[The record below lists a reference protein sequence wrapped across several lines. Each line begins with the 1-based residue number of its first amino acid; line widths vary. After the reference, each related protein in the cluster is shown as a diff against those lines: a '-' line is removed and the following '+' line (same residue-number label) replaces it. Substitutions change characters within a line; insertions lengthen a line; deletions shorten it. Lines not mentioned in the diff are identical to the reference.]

1 MIIYNLS
8 LERQNILGADKFSV
22 AADANKT
29 VGFRFHFDRSWR
41 IFDTKAAVFKDSM
54 NKYYALDIASDSVIV
69 PWEVLRDTNGFD
81 LAVVAYENEVVM
93 TSRKVHIDVC
103 ESLLPEFCR
112 QLTPTESLFDRI
124 IADARIQ
131 ASAEQKNYINEL
143 KQQYTQTVTELN
155 RQIDAER
162 QNAEFIEAQKNAE
175 IELINQQIADTEAE
189 HQAEIQELENEL
201 SAKTELADK
210 WELVDNAA
218 KHKTAANQ
226 ALWTGGTELY
236 ALPIIDL
243 SSLTSMNNFGF
254 SSYITEAGFKLDK
267 IGSIEGAFSYRGNL
281 KKIILQNTENI
292 TSAKSAFEYC
302 GNLKYADVGNLTKC
316 TSFNNIF
323 DSNYNL
329 EEISIGYP
337 QSITSMYRAFYD
349 CSSLERINGVFNNV
363 YCTYYHG
370 AFINCISLKEI
381 RFKQNSIISG
391 LDMGDCRSLSKE
403 SFYNIADGL
412 NSESPSS
419 LVLSNNAFRNNLTEE
434 EQSEITNIVRNT
446 KGWTLSLN

>member
-54 NKYYALDIASDSVIV
+54 NKYYALDIVSDSVIV

-210 WELVDNAA
+210 WELVDNAM
-218 KHKTAANQ
+218 KQKTSASNTI
-226 ALWTGGTELY
+226 WTGGTELY
-236 ALPIIDL
+236 KLPIIDL
-243 SSLTSMNNFGF
+243 SSVNNMDNFGF
-254 SSYITEAGFKLDK
+254 SNFVTEVGFKLNK
-267 IGSIEGAFSYRGNL
+267 IENIRSAFYGKGNL

-292 TSAKSAFEYC
+292 TSAPAALAYC

-316 TSFNNIF
+316 ASFENLF
-323 DSNYNL
+323 DSDLNL
-329 EEISIGYP
+329 EEVSIGYP
-337 QSITSMYRAFYD
+337 QSITSMYKSFYN
-349 CSSLERINGVFNNV
+349 CSSLAVINGEFNNIH
-363 YCTYYHG
+363 CTSYAGTFY
-370 AFINCISLKEI
+370 NCISLKEI
-381 RFKQNSIISG
+381 RFKQNSIIAL

-419 LVLSNNAFRNNLTEE
+419 LVLSNNAFGNNLTEE
-434 EQSEITNIVRNT
+434 EQNEITDIIRNT
-446 KGWTLSLN
+446 KGWTLTFR